1 MKPPSTSTPG
11 RIEAE
16 LDRQVKMAAPT
27 AGFDILLTADRPG
40 SLQQSSLLT
49 GIARGHCD
57 FSEGRFDVAAAADD
71 LAVAAEFFHRL
82 D

>member
-16 LDRQVKMAAPT
+16 LDRQLKMAAPT
-27 AGFDILLTADRPG
+27 AGFDILLSAGMPASRQQADV
-40 SLQQSSLLT
+40 LT
-49 GIARGHCD
+49 GIAKGHCD